1 MLSRPT
7 GPAPGAYNPRGR
19 MPNAAWDERA
29 IPIRTNGG
37 DAHPVEGT
45 SPAHE
50 LPELYRAVLERVGSL
65 ELTGHRREGELIRRE
80 AVAAYSRAWD
90 QAARRRLE
98 QLRVRAERVLGGLER
113 PRVDR
118 TASALVRRPGTA

>member
-1 MLSRPT
+1 
-7 GPAPGAYNPRGR
+7 
-19 MPNAAWDERA
+19 
-29 IPIRTNGG
+29 
-37 DAHPVEGT
+37 VEGI

-65 ELTGHRREGELIRRE
+65 EQSGHRREGHLIRRE

-90 QAARRRLE
+90 DVARRRLDN
-98 QLRVRAERVLGGLER
+98 LRLRAERVLGGQER

-118 TASALVRRPGTA
+118 TTGALVRRPGTA